1 MHDPT
6 VELDPEDIHASSG
19 LSEDDKWK
27 EISRAFISDAIRR
40 VYGPGVG
47 CISKDSDVEA
57 PRMPV
62 YDDKLEPKATRYWQ
76 LGAIYENE
84 GTIAGTYRVHDN
96 IFLQQFGLSSQKSA
110 TPAAATAPDSTTPP
124 SPAAPLAT
132 AVSDTQHPTHSRLTS
147 KMRVDSV

>member
-1 MHDPT
+1 MTRKAVRRKKRTGSDEP
-6 VELDPEDIHASSG
+6 IKAYSG

-27 EISRAFISDAIRR
+27 EISRALISDAVRR
-40 VYGPGVG
+40 VHGPGVG

-84 GTIAGTYRVHDN
+84 GTIAGTYRAHE
-96 IFLQQFGLSSQKSA
+96 QFGLSPQKSA

-147 KMRVDSV
+147 KMRVDPV